1 MLALIPFMSLHE
13 ALGDGSRFDPGQF
26 TRLSLGGQPIGW
38 IGRFLSAALRRWPDV
53 FAFVPGEIALLPS
66 TPQARSDALGAVA
79 RALEGEG
86 LVRGWRNER
95 YTIFSPLTGVPMF
108 ALERA
113 AVRAFGLTARSAHL
127 NGYVRGAR
135 GLNIWVARRSE
146 SKPIDPGMLDN
157 LVGGGIAEGM
167 DAQRTLEKESAE
179 EAGIPPTLVA
189 LARRAGSVRVTKT
202 VPEGVQDEILHTY
215 DLELAPDF
223 RPANHDGEVAEFR
236 LAAREEMIARL
247 AAREFTVDAG
257 IVAIDFLLRHGCI
270 PADIGLERQLAALRA
285 AVG

>member
-1 MLALIPFMSLHE
+1 MLALIPSMSLRE
-13 ALGDGSRFDPGQF
+13 ALTDGSNFDPGQF
-26 TRLSLGGQPIGW
+26 TPLSLDGQSIGW
-38 IGRFLSAALRRWPDV
+38 IGRSLVAALRRWPEV
-53 FAFVPGEIALLPS
+53 FAFAPGEIAILPS

-95 YTIFSPLTGVPMF
+95 YTMFSPVTGAPMF

-127 NGYVRGAR
+127 NGYVRRPR
-135 GLNIWVARRSE
+135 GLDMWVARRSE

-157 LVGGGIAEGM
+157 LVGGGIAEEM

-179 EAGIPPTLVA
+179 EAGIPASLVA
-189 LARRAGSVRVTKT
+189 MARRAGAVRVTKT

-215 DLELAPDF
+215 DLELPSDF

-236 LAAREEMIARL
+236 LVAAEELIARL
-247 AAREFTVDAG
+247 AGREFTVDAG
-257 IVAIDFLLRHGCI
+257 IVAIDFLSRHGCI
-270 PADIGLERQLAALRA
+270 PADIGLEQQLAALRA
-285 AVG
+285 AAG